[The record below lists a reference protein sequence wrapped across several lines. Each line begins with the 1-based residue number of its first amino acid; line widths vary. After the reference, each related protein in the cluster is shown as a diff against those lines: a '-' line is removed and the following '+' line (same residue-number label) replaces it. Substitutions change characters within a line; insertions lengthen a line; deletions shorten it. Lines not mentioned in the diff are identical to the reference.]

1 MLAGRICGA
10 GVSPAR
16 FHRRRRSAAK
26 IRLRLR
32 VRRDRSGRTTRWFSV
47 GTWVRCGRSSLT
59 RRAKSFS
66 PHGFDIID
74 TTNHHGRVR
83 VSAKVLL
90 VTAAAFLM
98 TWHGIIL
105 SLPHD
110 HADAGI
116 PQEELAC
123 SASHPLSST
132 FHLHGAG
139 EVLTPHHCLACLAGS
154 NHASAPVTVAL
165 GSVISEYVQPAVAVA
180 DCRSKFR
187 VHLPVQRGPPANV

>member
-1 MLAGRICGA
+1 M
-10 GVSPAR
+10 
-16 FHRRRRSAAK
+16 
-26 IRLRLR
+26 
-32 VRRDRSGRTTRWFSV
+32 TTSYTV
-47 GTWVRCGRSSLT
+47 M
-59 RRAKSFS
+59 SFS
-66 PHGFDIID
+66 SHGFDIID
-74 TTNHHGRVR
+74 TTDHHGWVR
-83 VSAKVLL
+83 VLAEVLL

-105 SLPHD
+105 SQPNN

-116 PQEELAC
+116 PQEELTC

-154 NHASAPVTVAL
+154 NHASAPVTVTL
-165 GSVISEYVQPAVAVA
+165 GSVISKHVQAAVAVT

-187 VHLPVQRGPPANV
+187 VHLPVLRAPPANV

>member
-1 MLAGRICGA
+1 M
-10 GVSPAR
+10 
-16 FHRRRRSAAK
+16 
-26 IRLRLR
+26 
-32 VRRDRSGRTTRWFSV
+32 
-47 GTWVRCGRSSLT
+47 
-59 RRAKSFS
+59 SFS
-66 PHGFDIID
+66 SQGFDIIG
-74 TTNHHGRVR
+74 TTDHHGWVR

-105 SLPHD
+105 GLPHN

-123 SASHPLSST
+123 SASHPLSNT

-139 EVLTPHHCLACLAGS
+139 EVLTPHNCLACLAGS
-154 NHASAPVTVAL
+154 NNASAPVTVAL
-165 GSVISEYVQPAVAVA
+165 GSTISDHVQAAVAVT

-187 VHLPVQRGPPANV
+187 VHLPVLRAPPTSV